1 MKPLTKKSKQAIGA
15 TVGISAAGITAY
27 LIYKYL
33 TKKKDDEFEPEPSE
47 EPFVIPEIPISLEN
61 IMLIIQDVTLT
72 QMEKI
77 AILEAMYNEQFL
89 TMEFQQTEVVQ
100 IESELQIVD
109 EQIAQVLIDVVPYE
123 TQVAAKL
130 SELTIAQNAEAH
142 TYNVYINF
150 NNHLNY
156 LLNELAEAE
165 AAHDNCFFLD
175 LACLLRWALRIENRQ
190 RNVNVQAAITSNAW
204 NQYLDKEQLRKEAEN
219 EYNSAILA
227 LELFKED
234 NLFGLQ
240 EEKIVLTNSLNMW
253 KIAYQ
258 AANNILA
265 ELITQL
271 EILGVSV

>member
-1 MKPLTKKSKQAIGA
+1 MKPLTKKSKQTIGA
-15 TVGISAAGITAY
+15 TVGIGAAGITAY

-33 TKKKDDEFEPEPSE
+33 TKKKDEEFIPDPAEEEFE
-47 EPFVIPEIPISLEN
+47 IPEIPISLEN

-77 AILEAMYNEQFL
+77 AILEAMYNEQFFS
-89 TMEFQQTEVVQ
+89 MEFQQTEILQ
-100 IESELQIVD
+100 IESELQYID

-130 SELTIAQNAEAH
+130 SELTVAQTAEA
-142 TYNVYINF
+142 TAYNAYIVENNYLNF
-150 NNHLNY
+150 
-156 LLNELAEAE
+156 LLNELAKAE
-165 AAHDNCFFLD
+165 TALDKCAWWD
-175 LACLLRWALRIENRQ
+175 LACQIHWALKVENRQ
-190 RNVNVQAAITSNAW
+190 GNVNVQEAITSNAW
-204 NQYLDKEQLRKEAEN
+204 NVYLDKEQLRKEAEN

-227 LELFKED
+227 LELFKEE
-234 NLFGLQ
+234 NLFTLQ

-258 AANNILA
+258 AANNILT